1 MMGIKLRNGFLYFAT
16 IVAALSGLLFGY
28 DTGVVSGAV
37 LFLKIQYHLSA
48 TMEEI
53 VTSVVLVGAILGA
66 LGSGR
71 LADRLGR
78 RTLMIATAAAF
89 LVGVLV
95 TAFAP
100 NIATLIVGRIVVG
113 VGHCVVSWA
122 ALHL

>member
-53 VTSVVLVGAILGA
+53 VTGVVLVGPSLGHSEA
-66 LGSGR
+66 GASP
-71 LADRLGR
+71 
-78 RTLMIATAAAF
+78 TAW
-89 LVGVLV
+89 VG
-95 TAFAP
+95 AP
-100 NIATLIVGRIVVG
+100 
-113 VGHCVVSWA
+113 
-122 ALHL
+122 